1 VEDLSKKIEILK
13 QFNDDLSILLILRD
27 AKSSEELNE
36 PLSSIIKN

>member
-1 VEDLSKKIEILK
+1 MEDLSKKIEILK

-27 AKSSEELNE
+27 VKSSEELNE